1 MHILTSDIGSV
12 CAYIIRRG
20 RLCCLFL
27 KGAAK
32 AWILDKLTQRL
43 RFFMDLSGNKD
54 LLDRELVA
62 FFASRKATPHDTQL
76 ALQWAESICQTDK
89 VVISGFH
96 SPLEKEILNFLLER
110 KHPVVIA
117 LGRALYKRI
126 PEQLQSH
133 FDEGRVLFVSF
144 RDYSRHSWNSAHIRN
159 WSVAKLAEEVY
170 FTQFDNT
177 SSLST
182 LHYTFKHYGN
192 TPVHILE

>member
-1 MHILTSDIGSV
+1 M
-12 CAYIIRRG
+12 
-20 RLCCLFL
+20 
-27 KGAAK
+27 
-32 AWILDKLTQRL
+32 QRL

-62 FFASRKATPHDTQL
+62 FFASRIATPHDTQL

-96 SPLEKEILNFLLER
+96 SPLEKEILHFLLER
-110 KHPVVIA
+110 QQPVVIA

-126 PEQLQSH
+126 PKQLQPH
-133 FDEGRVLFVSF
+133 FDEGRVLFVSY
-144 RDYSRHSWNSAHIRN
+144 RGYTRHSWNSAQQRN
-159 WSVAKLAEEVY
+159 WGAADLADEIY

-182 LHYTFKHYGN
+182 LHFTLDRYSDKVVY
-192 TPVHILE
+192 ILR